1 MHAPPTM
8 RLSRVLV
15 GALGLLLA
23 GPRANAIGQAPTPGI
38 PRASVRDSVRVTR
51 AILERFFVDIQLS
64 DRQKGRAYAIIEKAF
79 TESTGLFPLTDDASR
94 QAVRKILERRDTQLR
109 ALLTLRRDIATL
121 EKHLQADR
129 AHWP

>member
-1 MHAPPTM
+1 
-8 RLSRVLV
+8 
-15 GALGLLLA
+15 
-23 GPRANAIGQAPTPGI
+23 
-38 PRASVRDSVRVTR
+38 VRDSVRVTR